1 MSAEQTDSVPVGT
14 VRPRTANFS
23 QVVTFIAIAG
33 PPLGA
38 LSAMGILW
46 GVAFHPVDL
55 VLLVAMYIVCGL
67 GITVGFHRLFT
78 HKSFATGRILTGLLA
93 ILGSMTLQGPVTQ
106 WVTDHRKHHRL
117 SDRPG
122 DPHSP
127 HLHGEG
133 FLASLRG
140 LWHSHVGWLMS
151 TKGMERGETYGKDL
165 YEDPMIRWIDRLYF
179 VWVALSLA
187 IPFAV
192 GALVGGSWG
201 RGVEAM
207 VWGGVLRIFLFQ
219 HATWA
224 VNSICHSFGRRPFST
239 PDESRNNWLLAPFT
253 FGEAWHN
260 NHHAFPTSAR
270 HGLLPGQFDI
280 SWLTIRGLERLGL
293 VWDVRVPSA
302 QVQRARASS

>member
-1 MSAEQTDSVPVGT
+1 MHETTEDERVGSVLPHTSNVSRVIT
-14 VRPRTANFS
+14 L
-23 QVVTFIAIAG
+23 IAIAG

-38 LSAMGILW
+38 LSAMGVLW

-55 VLLVAMYIVCGL
+55 VLLVALYVICGL

-78 HKSFATGRILTGLLA
+78 HRSFAAGRTVTAILA
-93 ILGSMTLQGPVTQ
+93 VLGSMTLQGPVTQ

-140 LWHSHVGWLMS
+140 LWHSHVGWLLS
-151 TKGMERGETYGKDL
+151 TKGMERGRSWGKDL
-165 YEDPMIRWIDRLYF
+165 FDDPLIRRIDQLYF
-179 VWVALSLA
+179 VWVAISLG
-187 IPFAV
+187 IPFV
-192 GALVGGSWG
+192 IGAAVGGSWA

-224 VNSICHSFGRRPFST
+224 VNSICHTFGRRAYST
-239 PDESRNNWLLAPFT
+239 SDQSRNNWALAPFT

-270 HGLLPGQFDI
+270 HGLGRGQLDL
-280 SWLTIRGLERLGL
+280 SWIVIRVLERLGL
-293 VWDVRVPSA
+293 VWDVRLPSA
-302 QVQRARASS
+302 QAQRARAAA